1 MIEKL
6 LTLAASAV
14 ILYVIGLLVFYGV
27 VLVLDWIEGTNDDR
41 TDA

>member
-27 VLVLDWIEGTNDDR
+27 ICFFDWIEGTNDD
-41 TDA
+41 